1 MVMDLSQNQPEQE
14 KKNPNISFEKV
25 EEIAILNRTKWGT
38 TVELNKV
45 SYNGREA
52 VYDLRNWTPEGEMRK
67 GITLTDQT
75 LANLLIALKN
85 HLEGGLSKDE
95 SDHLADSDI
104 TAHLPNNF

>member
-1 MVMDLSQNQPEQE
+1 
-14 KKNPNISFEKV
+14 
-25 EEIAILNRTKWGT
+25 
-38 TVELNKV
+38 
-45 SYNGREA
+45 
-52 VYDLRNWTPEGEMRK
+52 MRK

-104 TAHLPNNF
+104 TAHLPNDF